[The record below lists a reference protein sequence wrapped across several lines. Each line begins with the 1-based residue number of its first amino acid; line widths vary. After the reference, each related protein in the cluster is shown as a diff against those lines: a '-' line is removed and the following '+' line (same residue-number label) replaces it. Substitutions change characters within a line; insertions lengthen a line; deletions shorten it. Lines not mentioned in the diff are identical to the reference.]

1 MSRSPRRSALRKY
14 LEEMDKESLIEEIE
28 RIVDKFDEVKQF
40 YLADLSGDP
49 SSIIRS
55 AKTQM
60 ERAFRY
66 TNGQYRN
73 PKASKL
79 NKIVRDFEKISLFRE
94 DVLDLLLLRLELS
107 VDYLNL
113 RALNNGAFW
122 NSAQIALRK
131 ACTLTSE
138 LQAEEK
144 YLPLLKKQ
152 AARLK
157 DRETRKAWMDI
168 LSDIFGD
175 HQVATA

>member
-1 MSRSPRRSALRKY
+1 MPPAPRRSALRKY

-55 AKTQM
+55 AKTQL

-79 NKIVRDFEKISLFRE
+79 NKIIRDFEKISLFRE
-94 DVLDLLLLRLELS
+94 DVLDLLLLRLDLS

-113 RALNNGAFW
+113 RALSNGAFW
-122 NSAQIALRK
+122 NSAQIAFRK
-131 ACTLTSE
+131 ACTLTTD
-138 LQAEEK
+138 LQATEK
-144 YLPLLKKQ
+144 YLPQLQKLPT
-152 AARLK
+152 RLK
-157 DRETRKAWMDI
+157 DRETRETWVAI
-168 LSDIFGD
+168 LKDIFDD
-175 HQVATA
+175 HQAART